1 MTIITLDTKHFDYNN
16 IDEPLVAVPRSV
28 LVEYLQNKKEKDI
41 TALPMNK
48 NTSLIKNNIVNSKK
62 KAVVNNKKAT
72 WVLTIE
78 DIDRSYDIA
87 MEEIRLGKTIRAED
101 VFKKYARV

>member
-1 MTIITLDTKHFDYNN
+1 MTTITLDTKHFDYNN

-28 LVEYLQNKKEKDI
+28 LREYLQNKK
-41 TALPMNK
+41 
-48 NTSLIKNNIVNSKK
+48 
-62 KAVVNNKKAT
+62 KKAT
-72 WVLTIE
+72 WVLTRE

-87 MEEIRLGKTIRAED
+87 MEEIRLGKTINAED